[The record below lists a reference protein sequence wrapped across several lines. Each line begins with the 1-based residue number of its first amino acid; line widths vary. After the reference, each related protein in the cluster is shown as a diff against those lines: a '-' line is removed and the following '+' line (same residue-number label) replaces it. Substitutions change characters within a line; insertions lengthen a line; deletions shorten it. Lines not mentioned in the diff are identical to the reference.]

1 MNMTPEEYLRVFSQQ
16 LTGFSPEEQA
26 SLLQEIGS
34 HIESH
39 QEDLKI
45 AMDSE
50 ERRNKLMAELGSPHE
65 MGRRFKMI
73 YRPDRF
79 VEFLLVAIPFLL
91 YPFVNVML
99 QRMFGARYVV
109 RAEVLLYSPMILIGL
124 WRQSILITLFW
135 ITMVV
140 SQIISML
147 LVGYAFYGS
156 VQSIL
161 WLTYAIGLLFLLGQI
176 VWQNRNDLLTV
187 LFACVPLLIC
197 AYGSVFLLSPPQYIG
212 SQLGA
217 IDRLLLNIYIKS
229 GYFDYFGYVFSI
241 ALFFLST
248 NRDLRWLAL
257 AMFGLINTFSRYY
270 LNLSNDQMPPW
281 VYSLYILIPMAV
293 VLLGWLAERTK
304 RKQLSL
310 AV

>member
-1 MNMTPEEYLRVFSQQ
+1 MS
-16 LTGFSPEEQA
+16 
-26 SLLQEIGS
+26 
-34 HIESH
+34 
-39 QEDLKI
+39 
-45 AMDSE
+45 
-50 ERRNKLMAELGSPHE
+50 ELGSPHE

-73 YRPDRF
+73 YRSDRF
-79 VEFLLVAIPFLL
+79 VEFVLVAIPYLL

-99 QRMFGARYVV
+99 QRMFGAGYVV
-109 RAEVLLYSPMILIGL
+109 RAEVLFYSLMILIGL
-124 WRQSILITLFW
+124 WRQSILITIFW

-197 AYGSVFLLSPPQYIG
+197 AYGSVFLLSPPQYVG

-217 IDRLLLNIYIKS
+217 LDRLLLNIYIKS
-229 GYFDYFGYVFSI
+229 GYFDYFGYIFAI

-270 LNLSNDQMPPW
+270 LNLSNDLMPPW
-281 VYSLYILIPMAV
+281 VYSLYILIPLAV

-304 RKQLSL
+304 RKQISL